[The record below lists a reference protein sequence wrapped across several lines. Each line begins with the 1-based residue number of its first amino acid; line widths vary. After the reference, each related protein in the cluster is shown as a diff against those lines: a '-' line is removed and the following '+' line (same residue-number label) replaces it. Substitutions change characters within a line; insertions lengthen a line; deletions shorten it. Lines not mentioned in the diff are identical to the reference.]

1 MLRILTAGE
10 SHGKALV
17 SIIEGFPAGVKILIE
32 DIDRELARRQLG
44 YGRGNR
50 MKIEKDQVEIIC
62 GVRKN
67 ITLGSPITLLI
78 QNRDFCLDDI
88 SNLTKPRPGH
98 ADLAG
103 AIKYNQHDIRNILER
118 ASARETA
125 IRVAAGALSKILL
138 KEFDIEIISHV
149 ISIGEIKAKISNL
162 SFNKIKILS
171 GKSILRCADPEAT
184 RLMIKEIDQAR
195 RKGDTVGGIFE
206 ILVNG
211 LCPGL
216 GSYAHY
222 DRRLDAN
229 LARAIMSVPAIKAVE
244 VGTGI
249 ESASKIGSKV
259 HDAIYYKKGIGF
271 YRKTNNAGGLEGGVT
286 NGEILLLRG
295 YMKPIATL
303 STPLP
308 SVDIISKK
316 PYQASIERHDYCAV
330 PAAGV
335 VGEAVVA
342 IELAKA
348 LSEKFGGDSL
358 KEMLSNYHNY
368 LKQVKEF

>member
-17 SIIEGFPAGVKILIE
+17 SIIEGFPSGVKILIE
-32 DIDRELARRQLG
+32 DIDRELARRQVG

-50 MKIEKDQVEIIC
+50 MKIEKDQVEIIS
-62 GVRKN
+62 GLRKN

-78 QNRDFCLDDI
+78 QNRDFRLDDI
-88 SNLTKPRPGH
+88 SNLTRPRPGH

-125 IRVAAGALSKILL
+125 IRVAVGALGKILL
-138 KEFDIEIISHV
+138 KEFNIEIISQV
-149 ISIGEIKAKISNL
+149 ISIGGIKAKISNL
-162 SFNKIKILS
+162 LFHKIKILTS
-171 GKSILRCADPEAT
+171 KSILRCPDSKAT

-216 GSYAHY
+216 GSYVHY

-229 LARAIMSVPAIKAVE
+229 LARALMSIPAVKAVE
-244 VGTGI
+244 IGNGV
-249 ESASKIGSKV
+249 ESVFKIGSKV

-286 NGEILLLRG
+286 NGEILVLKG

-316 PYQASIERHDYCAV
+316 PYQANLERHDYCAV

-342 IELAKA
+342 IELVKA

-358 KEMLSNYHNY
+358 KEMLSNYHHY